1 MSEHLE
7 IEFKTLVSP
16 QDFKRL
22 IDHFAIQKTDFFTQ
36 TNHYFDTD
44 DFQLKAQRMGL
55 RIRVLADRGE
65 LTLKVPAPEGLLE
78 INDPL
83 SLETANHFIKRNHLP
98 TEGAV
103 AKKLQ
108 ELGIEIASIHLIGS
122 LKTARAEKQIPQ
134 GLLALDGSWY
144 NQQHDFELELEVTEA
159 ESGKQAFQTLMA
171 DLNIPITLAPNKI
184 QRMMRTTAP

>member
-108 ELGIEIASIHLIGS
+108 
-122 LKTARAEKQIPQ
+122 
-134 GLLALDGSWY
+134 
-144 NQQHDFELELEVTEA
+144 
-159 ESGKQAFQTLMA
+159 
-171 DLNIPITLAPNKI
+171 
-184 QRMMRTTAP
+184 

>member
-44 DFQLKAQRMGL
+44 DFQL
-55 RIRVLADRGE
+55 LADRGE

-83 SLETANHFIKRNHLP
+83 SLETANHFIKKNQLP

-134 GLLALDGSWY
+134 GLLALDESWY

>member
-78 INDPL
+78 IN
-83 SLETANHFIKRNHLP
+83 NHFIKRNHLP

-134 GLLALDGSWY
+134 GLLALDESWY

>member
-22 IDHFAIQKTDFFTQ
+22 IDHFAIQNGLFTQ

-98 TEGAV
+98 TGGCGE
-103 AKKLQ
+103 
-108 ELGIEIASIHLIGS
+108 EITRI
-122 LKTARAEKQIPQ
+122 R
-134 GLLALDGSWY
+134 Y
-144 NQQHDFELELEVTEA
+144 
-159 ESGKQAFQTLMA
+159 
-171 DLNIPITLAPNKI
+171 
-184 QRMMRTTAP
+184 

>member
-1 MSEHLE
+1 M
-7 IEFKTLVSP
+7 
-16 QDFKRL
+16 
-22 IDHFAIQKTDFFTQ
+22 
-36 TNHYFDTD
+36 
-44 DFQLKAQRMGL
+44 
-55 RIRVLADRGE
+55 
-65 LTLKVPAPEGLLE
+65 
-78 INDPL
+78 
-83 SLETANHFIKRNHLP
+83 LETANHFIKKNQLP

-134 GLLALDGSWY
+134 GLLALDESWY

>member
-22 IDHFAIQKTDFFTQ
+22 IDHFAIQNGLFTQ

-78 INDPL
+78 INDPYRL
-83 SLETANHFIKRNHLP
+83 R
-98 TEGAV
+98 
-103 AKKLQ
+103 
-108 ELGIEIASIHLIGS
+108 
-122 LKTARAEKQIPQ
+122 R
-134 GLLALDGSWY
+134 
-144 NQQHDFELELEVTEA
+144 
-159 ESGKQAFQTLMA
+159 
-171 DLNIPITLAPNKI
+171 
-184 QRMMRTTAP
+184 RTTLSRGITSLLRGCGEEITRIRY

>member
-1 MSEHLE
+1 M
-7 IEFKTLVSP
+7 
-16 QDFKRL
+16 
-22 IDHFAIQKTDFFTQ
+22 
-36 TNHYFDTD
+36 
-44 DFQLKAQRMGL
+44 
-55 RIRVLADRGE
+55 
-65 LTLKVPAPEGLLE
+65 
-78 INDPL
+78 
-83 SLETANHFIKRNHLP
+83 
-98 TEGAV
+98 

-122 LKTARAEKQIPQ
+122 LKQHVQKTNSSRTTW
-134 GLLALDGSWY
+134 LDESWY

>member
-22 IDHFAIQKTDFFTQ
+22 IDHFAIQNGLFTQ

-98 TEGAV
+98 TEGLWRRNY
-103 AKKLQ
+103 K
-108 ELGIEIASIHLIGS
+108 
-122 LKTARAEKQIPQ
+122 
-134 GLLALDGSWY
+134 
-144 NQQHDFELELEVTEA
+144 N
-159 ESGKQAFQTLMA
+159 
-171 DLNIPITLAPNKI
+171 
-184 QRMMRTTAP
+184 